1 MPKTLDALEQYLAGG
16 VIKGIG
22 PATAKKIIDK
32 FGEET
37 ITIIKLEPEKLSQIK
52 GITKAKAVEIAEEFM
67 EKWELWQIVGFLEK
81 FGIGARK

>member
-1 MPKTLDALEQYLAGG
+1 MPQTLNALEQYLAGG
-16 VIKGIG
+16 VIKGVG

-37 ITIIKLEPEKLSQIK
+37 ISILKFEPEKLSRIK
-52 GITKAKAVEIAEEFM
+52 GITKDKAIAISEEFM

-81 FGIGARK
+81 FGISARQ